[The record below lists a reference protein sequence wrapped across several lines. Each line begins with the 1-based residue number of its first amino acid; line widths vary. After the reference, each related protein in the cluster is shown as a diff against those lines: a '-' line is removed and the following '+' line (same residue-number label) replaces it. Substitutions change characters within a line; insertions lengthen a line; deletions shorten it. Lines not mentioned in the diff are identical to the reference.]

1 MTVLSEAQAA
11 FACEA
16 AYPQWLAEL
25 AGDVDWR
32 VSSGST
38 WLLLDHLKQGN
49 GLSAAPI
56 QKLVGSLDDLS
67 HWSAKLHVCQSIRHL
82 HLDAVQASRFAD
94 WLETMLEHKRPF
106 IRAWALDGMV
116 SLGTRFD
123 SLSGRAAAA
132 LDAADKD
139 EAASVRARAR
149 NLR

>member
-1 MTVLSEAQAA
+1 MTLLSEAQAA
-11 FACEA
+11 FSSEPD
-16 AYPQWLAEL
+16 YPQWLADF
-25 AGDVDWR
+25 AGDEDWR

-49 GLSAAPI
+49 GLAATPL
-56 QKLVGSLDDLS
+56 QKLLDSLDDLS
-67 HWSAKLHVCQSIRHL
+67 HWSAQLHVCQSIRHL

-116 SLGTRFD
+116 SLGRKFEP
-123 SLSGRAAAA
+123 LSGRAVAA
-132 LDAADKD
+132 LDAAEKD